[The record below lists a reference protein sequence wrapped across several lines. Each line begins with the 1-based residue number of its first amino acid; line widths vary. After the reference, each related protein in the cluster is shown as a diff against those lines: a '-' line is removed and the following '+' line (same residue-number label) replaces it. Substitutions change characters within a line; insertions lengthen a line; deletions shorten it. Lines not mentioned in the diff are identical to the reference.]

1 MPTSPSEQSEWR
13 EEALR
18 YQVLRAVYDRAG
30 AKCHTV
36 VTGSQIGAT
45 LGLTFD
51 DLFRLTYWLDVN
63 EYITCI
69 DLDSRI
75 CITEKGIQYME
86 HLAGRR
92 RTIRE

>member
-1 MPTSPSEQSEWR
+1 MPASRTEQSEWR
-13 EEALR
+13 EEVLR
-18 YQVLRAVYDRAG
+18 YRVLRAVYERAG
-30 AKCHTV
+30 AKCHAV
-36 VTGSQIGAT
+36 VTGSQIGAA
-45 LGLTFD
+45 LGLGFD

-75 CITEKGIQYME
+75 CITEKGIHYME
-86 HLAGRR
+86 ALAGRR